1 MATFFERMAE
11 AARAAM
17 DAWRGLSPLPQL
29 DYYDGLPYAERER
42 VERCQKFWDYYH
54 GRHKTQLKRAEGLSD
69 DNLILN
75 YSRRIVDKGVSF
87 LFGKPVEFQI
97 VGGEETDAERALKR
111 IWVNEDWRG
120 AFLNEVGLNGAVCG
134 SFFIQ
139 IVPTEDGPPRLLNL
153 NPMSVFPVYSQ
164 TDIEDVLAY
173 ELRYRLDNAL
183 RRQVWAMSE
192 DRMTWQFWTEER
204 KRNSWIPAPMPV
216 MNEFGQRDVVTGR
229 QVWPFPWCPIVHG
242 KNLPNPNN
250 FYGLSDL
257 EDADINDA
265 INFVGSN
272 TNRILKLYAHPVIWG
287 NNLGN
292 KILDWSPGKTLDL
305 GMTGEMHA
313 LEMSPDMTASQNHLR
328 ALVKAFHEITRVP
341 ENDPDSLKLGSM
353 SGFALR
359 ILYSDLIEKTE
370 TKRRLYGRAL
380 AQVCQYGL
388 ELMGFPPQKVTLH
401 WRDPLPIDE
410 RAQMEQDRFDLD
422 YALASR
428 ETVRSRRGLDQD
440 IETRRIAAES
450 AETGGGAFLSEFLEI
465 GRAEQ
470 ES

>member
-1 MATFFERMAE
+1 MATLFERMAE
-11 AARAAM
+11 AAKAAIEV
-17 DAWRGLSPLPQL
+17 WRGLAPLPQP
-29 DYYDGLPYAERER
+29 DYYDGLTYEER
-42 VERCQKFWDYYH
+42 VRIEKYATLWNYYH
-54 GRHKTQLKRAEGLSD
+54 GKHKTQLKRAEGLSD

-97 VGGEETDAERALKR
+97 VEGAETEAEKALRAL
-111 IWVNEDWRG
+111 WVNEDWRG
-120 AFLNEVGLNGAVCG
+120 AFLNEVGLNGSICG
-134 SFFIQ
+134 TFFIQ
-139 IVPTEDGPPRLLNL
+139 LVPTESGPPRLVNL
-153 NPMSVFPVYSQ
+153 NPASVFPVYNP
-164 TDIEDVLAY
+164 TDIEDIIAY
-173 ELRYRLDNAL
+173 ELRYRYGDVL
-183 RRQVWAMSE
+183 RRQVWALTE
-192 DRMTWQFWTEER
+192 DRQSWQFWTEEMR
-204 KRNSWIPAPMPV
+204 RNRWQPVPMPI
-216 MNEFGQRDVVTGR
+216 MNQFGQRETVTEP
-229 QVWPFPWCPIVHG
+229 QEWPFAWCPIVHG
-242 KNLPNPNN
+242 KNLPNPNS

-305 GMTGEMHA
+305 GGSGEMHA
-313 LEMSPDMTASQNHLR
+313 LEMTTDMTASQNHLR
-328 ALVKAFHEITRVP
+328 SLIKAYHEITRVP

-380 AQVCQYGL
+380 AQICEYSL
-388 ELMGFPPQKVTLH
+388 ELMGFAAQPVTLH
-401 WRDPLPIDE
+401 WRDPLPLDE

-422 YALASR
+422 YTLASR
-428 ETVRSRRGLDQD
+428 ETVRSRRGLDQE
-440 IETRRIAAES
+440 IEEQRIAAEGQS
-450 AETGGGAFLSEFLEI
+450 ESFLSEFPEI
-465 GRAEQ
+465 GREPEA
-470 ES
+470 